1 MWQQHGTMKDS
12 SFPVGRVK
20 NAHGTYSEV
29 CTEAYATQELRAWRR
44 VNRA

>member
-1 MWQQHGTMKDS
+1 MWQQYGMMKNS

-29 CTEAYATQELRAWRR
+29 CTEAYAIHKLRAWRR
-44 VNRA
+44 ANGA

>member
-1 MWQQHGTMKDS
+1 MGQQHGTMKNS

-29 CTEAYATQELRAWRR
+29 CTEAYAIHKLRGEETA
-44 VNRA
+44 NGA